1 MLKGQSIQLFVPYW
15 TGQIISVSGCYHRE
29 NTLFRMSENSMKEWK
44 GEADFTV
51 AIGGEGKEGKGS
63 CERNDFHGK
72 R

>member
-1 MLKGQSIQLFVPYW
+1 
-15 TGQIISVSGCYHRE
+15 
-29 NTLFRMSENSMKEWK
+29 MSANSMKEWK